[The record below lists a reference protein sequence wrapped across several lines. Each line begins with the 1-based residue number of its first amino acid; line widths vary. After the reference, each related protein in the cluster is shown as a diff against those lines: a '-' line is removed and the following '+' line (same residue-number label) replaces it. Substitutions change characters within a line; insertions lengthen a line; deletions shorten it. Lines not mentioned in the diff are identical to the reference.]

1 MFEISIIILSR
12 LLLVAIGF
20 LIYRRFFRW
29 EGFEQTVIGRNGI
42 ATQTTLRGQQGYISL
57 KFPAAKPA
65 KTVKLNM
72 RKFEL
77 RTPWGW

>member
-20 LIYRRFFRW
+20 LIYRKFYRW
-29 EGFEQTVIGRNGI
+29 EDFEQTVIGRNGI
-42 ATQTTLRGQQGYISL
+42 ATQTTPRGQQGFISL
-57 KFPAAKPA
+57 KFSAAKKA

-72 RKFEL
+72 SKFEL